1 MSGTYGR
8 ILGSALVV
16 DWSQFEGTAALRCT
30 LGVAVPLV
38 VGLAIGQ
45 PAVGVFGAIGAV
57 SVGFGSFQG
66 AYRSR
71 AAVMLFAAAGMALSI
86 FFGSIAGHH
95 DATAIAAAALW
106 GFGGG
111 FIVALGPSA
120 SFVGLQ
126 SVVAV
131 LLAGGFPADLR
142 LSAGRAALVL
152 GGGLVQT
159 LLVVMIWPLRRFSA
173 ERRSLA
179 VAYRSLAS
187 YAAAIPAGVEAA
199 PEPHTF
205 AGTPSPLED
214 PQPFA
219 KSGDVLVFQALLDE
233 GERIRASL
241 ASLATQYRRLSEGDQ
256 SCASTMSAM
265 LRRALAEIADAL
277 DEGREPREAPGLW
290 ATLDRCA
297 LQFSHA
303 TAVEA
308 LLGQLRA
315 AWRTAGVLT
324 AASSRDDLAPRVTR
338 VVPLRRRPPVRDAL
352 ITLRANLTLDSTA
365 CRHALRLSAS
375 LVIATAIYRLL
386 ELPRGYWIPLTALLV
401 LKPEFHDTFAR
412 GIARIAGTLLGAGFA
427 TLIAH
432 TVSPGPHGLTALVL
446 GFVWSGYALVRT
458 SYALFTV
465 CITGYVVFLLML
477 AGVPELTAV
486 TYRIVYTAEG
496 GVLAL
501 CIYALWP
508 TWTAVEVRPALAGL
522 LEAHRGYVEALLEAY
537 ADPRRT
543 DLHALGEIRDA
554 GRLTRSNAEATV
566 ERMLAEPA
574 VRHSIPAKIALGLL
588 AAIRRH
594 ALAGLALH
602 AGLERGVPEPVPAIE
617 ELSRQMSMSLSALAA
632 ALRSGA
638 PPPPL
643 PPLRQTQLALNT
655 ATNDLVRDETDLMVD
670 SLNTMA
676 SLLAKDAKA
685 RGVQVTAES

>member
-1 MSGTYGR
+1 MSGTIGR

-16 DWSQFEGTAALRCT
+16 DWSQLEGAAALRCT

-38 VGLAIGQ
+38 AGVVIGQ

-71 AAVMLFAAAGMALSI
+71 AAVMLFAAVGMALSVL
-86 FFGSIAGHH
+86 FGSLAGHSNT
-95 DATAIAAAALW
+95 TAIAAAALW
-106 GFGGG
+106 GFGAG
-111 FIVALGPSA
+111 FIVSLGPSA

-126 SVVAV
+126 SAVAV

-142 LSAGRAALVL
+142 GAAGRAALVF

-179 VAYRSLAS
+179 VAYRSLAA
-187 YAAAIPAGVEAA
+187 YAGAIPAGVAAA

-205 AGTPSPLED
+205 AGTASPMAD

-233 GERIRASL
+233 AERIRASL
-241 ASLATQYRRLSEGDQ
+241 ASLATQRRRLSQADE

-265 LRRALAEIADAL
+265 LRVGLSEIADAL
-277 DEGREPREAPGLW
+277 EDGREPREPPGMW
-290 ATLDRCA
+290 GSLDRCA
-297 LQFSHA
+297 EQFSHA

-315 AWRTAGVLT
+315 AWRTAGVMT
-324 AASSRDDLAPRVTR
+324 AQSTPADSAPRRTR

-365 CRHALRLSAS
+365 CRHALRLSVTLA
-375 LVIATAIYRLL
+375 IATAIYRIAG
-386 ELPRGYWIPLTALLV
+386 LPRGYWMPLTALLV

-412 GIARIAGTLLGAGFA
+412 GIARIAGTLLGAAFA
-427 TLIAH
+427 TLIAR
-432 TVSPGPHGLTALVL
+432 TIPLGTHGLTVLVL
-446 GFVWSGYALVRT
+446 GFVGAGYALVRA
-458 SYALFTV
+458 SYAAFTV

-486 TYRIVYTAEG
+486 TYRIEYTAAG
-496 GVLAL
+496 GFLAL
-501 CIYALWP
+501 LVYGLWP
-508 TWTAVEVRPALAGL
+508 TWTGTEVRPALAGL
-522 LEAHRGYVEALLEAY
+522 LDSHSQYVEALLDAY
-537 ADPRRT
+537 ADPRRA
-543 DLHALGEIRDA
+543 DLPTISEIRDA
-554 GRLTRSNAEATV
+554 ARLTRSNTEAIV

-574 VRHSIPAKIALGLL
+574 GSHSIPAAIALGLL

-594 ALAGLALH
+594 ALAALALH
-602 AGLERGVPEPVPAIE
+602 AGLERGVPTPVPDVTDLA
-617 ELSRQMSMSLSALAA
+617 RQMSASLSALAES
-632 ALRSGA
+632 LRSGT
-638 PPPPL
+638 PPPVL
-643 PPLRQTQLALNT
+643 PPLRQTQLALNS
-655 ATNDLVRDETDLMVD
+655 ATDDLVRDETDLMVD
-670 SLNTMA
+670 SVNTIA
-676 SLLAKDAKA
+676 SLLASDTMAPG
-685 RGVQVTAES
+685 RVTGQ